1 MNIPNYKKKALVNKL
16 DKITKNVSKK
26 PVYVVKKQKDGNYAL
41 VHYFNN
47 HVLIDQIPFA
57 KSAKNLAQ
65 EIHKAK
71 NVDEHILGK
80 FRKRMDN
87 FYKHYT
93 DALFYK
99 HTMSTTKDQIKF
111 FSTEARLD
119 ITIMYLK
126 EAKRSLINF

>member
-1 MNIPNYKKKALVNKL
+1 MNIPTHKKKSIVNKL

-47 HVLIDQIPFA
+47 KILIDEIPFA
-57 KSAKNLAQ
+57 RSAKSLA
-65 EIHKAK
+65 EEFHKAK
-71 NVDEHILGK
+71 CVDDRILGR

-87 FYKHYT
+87 FYKHYN

-99 HTMSTTKDQIKF
+99 HTMSTTKDRTRF
-111 FSTEARLD
+111 FCTEARLD
-119 ITIMYLK
+119 LTILYLK
-126 EAKRSLINF
+126 EAKQSLINF